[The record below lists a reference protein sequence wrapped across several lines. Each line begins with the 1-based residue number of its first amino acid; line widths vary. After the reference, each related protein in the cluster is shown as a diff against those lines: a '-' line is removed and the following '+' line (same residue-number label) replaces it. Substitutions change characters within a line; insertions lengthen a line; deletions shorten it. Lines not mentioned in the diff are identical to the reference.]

1 MVIILAV
8 MVVIIMIFFSC
19 QSSCVKNSCINIAT
33 CQSGFT
39 VRGHWCVCP
48 AGLKGYNCDE
58 GKWHLPFCFLVW
70 KHWWTKVDF
79 LTELAI
85 WYAENMK
92 IKQEYIWEIICV
104 LRRSLRTSTSE
115 PCRCFGKMLLQMIT
129 LQRTSYHT
137 LLPNLTTFT
146 QTVEIAVIRIA

>member
-58 GKWHLPFCFLVW
+58 GKWHLRFCFLVW

-85 WYAENMK
+85 WYAETWRLSKNISGK
-92 IKQEYIWEIICV
+92 SFVFYGAHWGLQHRNHVDVLVRCSCKWSRYRELVIILYFRIWQLSHKQ
-104 LRRSLRTSTSE
+104 
-115 PCRCFGKMLLQMIT
+115 
-129 LQRTSYHT
+129 
-137 LLPNLTTFT
+137 
-146 QTVEIAVIRIA
+146 